1 VAGEAIA
8 SKLERTPNTN
18 EYAGCAALP
27 MASLFEQ
34 VAAKAMV
41 SRLSK

>member
-1 VAGEAIA
+1 VDVRAIA
-8 SKLERTPNTN
+8 SKLERAPNAN
-18 EYAGCAALP
+18 EHADCAALP
-27 MASLFEQ
+27 VAGPFVE